1 MTLTVG
7 SQGSVVLTTLNPY
20 SFDMGFIVQI
30 MLNLA
35 VRGSYFILSLHKIVA
50 KVESLGYYNII
61 PADYFTAYIPSN
73 VLVLRDGI

>member
-1 MTLTVG
+1 
-7 SQGSVVLTTLNPY
+7 
-20 SFDMGFIVQI
+20 

-61 PADYFTAYIPSN
+61 PADYFTAYIPSSESYIFL
-73 VLVLRDGI
+73 LVLRDGI